1 MKLKE
6 KTGLQYKKALNVS
19 HHLHPGCLVRGEIWL
34 EKDGSLYLNAKRV
47 TLLSLIDKFGS
58 LAAAARSIGVTYNT
72 AWLWVETMNRL
83 SSSQLVKRSCGGA
96 NGGYSVLTSQGKM
109 ILAEYDRFN
118 RCLKETIKQIA
129 SSGLNTELNS
139 SERLFTN
146 NMEVANEAII
156 DQGR

>member
-6 KTGLQYKKALNVS
+6 KSDFRYKKATYISYN
-19 HHLHPGCLVRGEIWL
+19 LHPGCLVRGEIWL

-47 TLLSLIDKFGS
+47 ALLSLIDKFGS
-58 LAAAARSIGVTYNT
+58 LTAAARSIGVTYNT
-72 AWLWVETMNRL
+72 AWLWVEAMNRL

-109 ILAEYDRFN
+109 IVAEYDRFN

-129 SSGLNTELNS
+129 TSDLNTEMNP
-139 SERLFTN
+139 SERTLIS
-146 NMEVANEAII
+146 NMEVANAAII